1 MAKVIILITFI
12 LTSLSYSLNQ
22 DMINMPTGEDYVKGE
37 DGIKRMYVNIWGH
50 VSAPGPYLVYEDI
63 DIVTLLSIAG
73 GPLDGAD
80 LSKIKIISQQSSEA
94 LIINIEDFS
103 KTNNFVDIDFK
114 PYDTIV
120 IKPTTR
126 YYLSKN
132 AAVINVFL
140 QLLNLGITL
149 NQ

>member
-1 MAKVIILITFI
+1 
-12 LTSLSYSLNQ
+12 
-22 DMINMPTGEDYVKGE
+22 
-37 DGIKRMYVNIWGH
+37 
-50 VSAPGPYLVYEDI
+50 
-63 DIVTLLSIAG
+63 